1 MDFIKRINRGTTWH
15 GRFGEMG
22 RGGEGGRGIN
32 LFLRAAFDCTEVKRY
47 WDNEIGGRRVD
58 S

>member
-1 MDFIKRINRGTTWH
+1 MVRRGMVDSGKW
-15 GRFGEMG
+15 
-22 RGGEGGRGIN
+22 GGEGRGGRGIN

>member
-1 MDFIKRINRGTTWH
+1 MVRRGMVDSGKW
-15 GRFGEMG
+15 GVE
-22 RGGEGGRGIN
+22 GRGIN